1 MGVDNHRNPATKTE
15 RLREF
20 IGIVLEDDITD
31 LRGLPLK
38 ETTINLGLGLLMV
51 LVTILHFALNIWQFV
66 VSLLLVGYDLI
77 ARGLAKIMPTPKV
90 AKEATKEEA

>member
-1 MGVDNHRNPATKTE
+1 MAQETKGTATKTE

-20 IGIVLEDDITD
+20 IIICLNDDITD
-31 LRGLPLK
+31 LRGLPVK

-77 ARGLAKIMPTPKV
+77 TKGLVKIMPTPKMGI
-90 AKEATKEEA
+90 KEQK